1 MEQGKRLEECLC
13 VRRSIRQFTDQPVER
28 TIIQTLLEMAILA
41 PSASNRQPWRFIILD
56 DPVLVQKIRAF
67 SPGIGGNPP
76 CLIVFCLDSQRL
88 PVMRNGTIDRTCG
101 IIDLAMAAENMMLA
115 ATSHGLGTCVIKSY
129 HPQIVKKILED
140 HGGKVW
146 ATSRLGIGTIMYLP
160 GVYSNAWIPKVES
173 TDAKT
178 AVTGGNIFL

>member
-129 HPQIVKKILED
+129 HPQIVKKD
-140 HGGKVW
+140 SG
-146 ATSRLGIGTIMYLP
+146 AAGTDLP

>member
-101 IIDLAMAAENMMLA
+101 IIDLCY
-115 ATSHGLGTCVIKSY
+115 G
-129 HPQIVKKILED
+129 
-140 HGGKVW
+140 GGKHDAGSYKPWVGDLCNQIIPP
-146 ATSRLGIGTIMYLP
+146 ANCEKDSGAAGTDLP

>member
-129 HPQIVKKILED
+129 HPQIVKKILELPVENGRYLGEVTEVVAD
-140 HGGKVW
+140 GITYQGCTSGNGKFIPGKPYG
-146 ATSRLGIGTIMYLP
+146 LGYDLLKR
-160 GVYSNAWIPKVES
+160 S
-173 TDAKT
+173 
-178 AVTGGNIFL
+178 

>member
-115 ATSHGLGTCVIKSY
+115 ATSHGLGTCVINCEKDS
-129 HPQIVKKILED
+129 
-140 HGGKVW
+140 G
-146 ATSRLGIGTIMYLP
+146 AAGTDLP

>member
-41 PSASNRQPWRFIILD
+41 PSASNRQPWGCIILD

-129 HPQIVKKILED
+129 HPQIVKKILELPEQICPEFIVTLGYPKWKVPMPKRRSLEEISSYNLEVSHE
-140 HGGKVW
+140 HG
-146 ATSRLGIGTIMYLP
+146 RDL
-160 GVYSNAWIPKVES
+160 
-173 TDAKT
+173 
-178 AVTGGNIFL
+178 

>member
-88 PVMRNGTIDRTCG
+88 RNYRSCYG
-101 IIDLAMAAENMMLA
+101 
-115 ATSHGLGTCVIKSY
+115 
-129 HPQIVKKILED
+129 
-140 HGGKVW
+140 GGKHDAGSYKPWVGDLCNQIIPP
-146 ATSRLGIGTIMYLP
+146 ANCEKDSGAAGTDLP

>member
-28 TIIQTLLEMAILA
+28 TIIQALLEMAILA

-129 HPQIVKKILED
+129 HPQIVKRFWSCRNRFARSL
-140 HGGKVW
+140 
-146 ATSRLGIGTIMYLP
+146 
-160 GVYSNAWIPKVES
+160 
-173 TDAKT
+173 
-178 AVTGGNIFL
+178 

>member
-28 TIIQTLLEMAILA
+28 TIIQALLEMAILA

-76 CLIVFCLDSQRL
+76 CLIVFCLESQRL
-88 PVMRNGTIDRTCG
+88 PVMRNGAVRLLESAQKLIAFGMQWRISSDARLLKIAEQIENERGTALTDRERFYHSVEEISLLMVD
-101 IIDLAMAAENMMLA
+101 II
-115 ATSHGLGTCVIKSY
+115 
-129 HPQIVKKILED
+129 
-140 HGGKVW
+140 
-146 ATSRLGIGTIMYLP
+146 
-160 GVYSNAWIPKVES
+160 
-173 TDAKT
+173 
-178 AVTGGNIFL
+178 